1 MGGISMTKFTNFI
14 AKLISIVLG
23 IFVLINV
30 YGMVIN
36 SYIARRLVKDTTHQS
51 YFFTYALILIGA
63 LVLVLGIVVLFKLI
77 SKANNKTLN
86 ILAIIFMGIYC
97 AISVG
102 TIIIFPTIPNSDS
115 YQVIDQALMMA
126 TGKTN
131 IIDGNSLYF
140 GMYGN
145 NNAIVIIL
153 YYLFSIFK
161 FVGVNNLIIV
171 SRIFNVICIVGANL
185 LFYFAIL
192 KLTNK
197 KAVAVKFLLL
207 STLLPSVPFVSSWVY
222 TPTLCLPF
230 MGGILLCGAN
240 LINSKS
246 KKSIII
252 NSAIIGVLTIVGYNV
267 RPVVVILSIAGLICM
282 VLWSLQD
289 KKRFFK
295 TLISLLVCAVVS
307 AGTFLCTS
315 AIDNH
320 YYTGS
325 EKAFPLSHWV
335 AMSLVGNG
343 NYYPP
348 MVIRHQKMNS
358 TEEINAD
365 SIHIIEDT
373 LKNEPAG
380 ELLKHQFKKTCFM
393 WADGTLGY
401 KSRQVNCQKYNE
413 IQKYVSGN
421 KCYFMMMYCQMMW
434 LALHIFILICLF
446 NMFRNK
452 CSKKNLIFAITILGA
467 YLFYIAWEIKSNYAI
482 PFVPF
487 IIAFATMG
495 GIQLES
501 KLTFTREKVKTGYK
515 VAVAGISIVFVALWL
530 CITPLVTA
538 CPIDKKDF
546 KIQNLDTKSVNIKKV
561 SKLHRSIKQE
571 FYLNSDFNRVSIH
584 VGHNKKAKKASY
596 LIRLKDQNNKVIC
609 KRKLNN
615 KKDVKGGKIVL
626 CLPKTYYPKG
636 NEKFT
641 IEIQGTGKGADRY
654 KFKKSSS
661 ELIDCVPGNIYIDG
675 KLDKGD
681 LKFAVVKTY
690 NSSLLSKST
699 YFTLIA
705 FIAII
710 EVLIYIGIC
719 KNKKVKVL
727 SKQ

>member
-1 MGGISMTKFTNFI
+1 MTKFTNFI

-51 YFFTYALILIGA
+51 YFFTYALILVGA

-307 AGTFLCTS
+307 AGTFLCT
-315 AIDNH
+315 
-320 YYTGS
+320 
-325 EKAFPLSHWV
+325 
-335 AMSLVGNG
+335 
-343 NYYPP
+343 
-348 MVIRHQKMNS
+348 
-358 TEEINAD
+358 
-365 SIHIIEDT
+365 
-373 LKNEPAG
+373 
-380 ELLKHQFKKTCFM
+380 LL
-393 WADGTLGY
+393 L
-401 KSRQVNCQKYNE
+401 
-413 IQKYVSGN
+413 
-421 KCYFMMMYCQMMW
+421 
-434 LALHIFILICLF
+434 
-446 NMFRNK
+446 
-452 CSKKNLIFAITILGA
+452 ITITIQAVKRHFL
-467 YLFYIAWEIKSNYAI
+467 YL
-482 PFVPF
+482 
-487 IIAFATMG
+487 
-495 GIQLES
+495 
-501 KLTFTREKVKTGYK
+501 TG
-515 VAVAGISIVFVALWL
+515 LL
-530 CITPLVTA
+530 CHWLVTETTTH
-538 CPIDKKDF
+538 
-546 KIQNLDTKSVNIKKV
+546 LW
-561 SKLHRSIKQE
+561 
-571 FYLNSDFNRVSIH
+571 
-584 VGHNKKAKKASY
+584 
-596 LIRLKDQNNKVIC
+596 
-609 KRKLNN
+609 
-615 KKDVKGGKIVL
+615 
-626 CLPKTYYPKG
+626 
-636 NEKFT
+636 
-641 IEIQGTGKGADRY
+641 
-654 KFKKSSS
+654 
-661 ELIDCVPGNIYIDG
+661 
-675 KLDKGD
+675 
-681 LKFAVVKTY
+681 
-690 NSSLLSKST
+690 
-699 YFTLIA
+699 
-705 FIAII
+705 
-710 EVLIYIGIC
+710 
-719 KNKKVKVL
+719 
-727 SKQ
+727 